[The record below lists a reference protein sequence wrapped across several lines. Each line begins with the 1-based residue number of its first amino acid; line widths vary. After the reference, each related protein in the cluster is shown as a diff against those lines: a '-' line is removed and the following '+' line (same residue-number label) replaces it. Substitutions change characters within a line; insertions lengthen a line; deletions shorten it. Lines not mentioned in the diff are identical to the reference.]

1 MKIKL
6 LIPSMALG
14 FSLNTLAFTESLHSP
29 ATKGMDVAAADV
41 SFQEEKLERD
51 PHDLVSRTKLL
62 GNCFDHVEDRSAQEK
77 HANRVLWLISDGPE
91 AAVLGIPEGTLEP
104 WRCAERYADGR
115 KAWLEQI
122 EHDPSNTALLGHAAA
137 AFTPHSLEVAAE
149 PLQRAQSLDGSN
161 PAWPQNPG
169 SFYMLDARIA
179 SGKTKNLTA
188 AKALAQLERAFNL
201 SEGSAQEFLLVDLA
215 RTAFTAGEHKKAR
228 ECQEAA
234 LCDTG
239 EGWNQGNRTHFGN
252 VTLGRIALAE
262 GNVEEARYRLV
273 ASATTDGPSQ
283 LNSFGPDMTLAEE
296 LLDAGER
303 EVLLKY
309 VELCSSFLG
318 NGPRRASE
326 LDCTGQRWQDA
337 RLRS

>member
-1 MKIKL
+1 
-6 LIPSMALG
+6 
-14 FSLNTLAFTESLHSP
+14 
-29 ATKGMDVAAADV
+29 
-41 SFQEEKLERD
+41 
-51 PHDLVSRTKLL
+51 
-62 GNCFDHVEDRSAQEK
+62 
-77 HANRVLWLISDGPE
+77 
-91 AAVLGIPEGTLEP
+91 
-104 WRCAERYADGR
+104 
-115 KAWLEQI
+115 
-122 EHDPSNTALLGHAAA
+122 
-137 AFTPHSLEVAAE
+137 
-149 PLQRAQSLDGSN
+149 
-161 PAWPQNPG
+161 
-169 SFYMLDARIA
+169 MLDARIA
-179 SGKTKNLTA
+179 SGKTKNLTG

-201 SEGSAQEFLLVDLA
+201 SEGSAQDFLLVDLA

-228 ECQEAA
+228 KYQEAA

-273 ASATTDGPSQ
+273 AAATIGGPSQ
-283 LNSFGPDMTLAEE
+283 LNSFGPDKTLAEE
-296 LLDAGER
+296 LLDAAER
-303 EVLLKY
+303 EVPLKN